1 MGEHIR
7 AARRRTETSS
17 AAHAKP
23 AGGWRKP
30 AAAVGRTAVR
40 TGAVAVLAVLA
51 VLAGA
56 LLAVHGPA
64 GDRASAQS
72 PSPSR
77 QVTLAPPA
85 EAETPAAQPKQ
96 KDDGGDA
103 DARPGAARPSEPTTV
118 VLVRGDTLYGLAQEH
133 HTTVKTLQKL
143 NELGGSTLIY
153 AGDTFRLPGTVA
165 ADGAREPDPAGG
177 ETGPSAPERT
187 TGLSAGAV
195 DDTGKKDAEKDTG
208 KPAEK
213 PAKKPVKKHPRKH
226 PGPNGRAARAIAFAR
241 DQLGKPYVW
250 GGTGPRGFDCSGLT
264 MRAWQAAGVRLP
276 RTTWSQRYAGK
287 ATTRAALRPGD
298 LVLAYGDGHVAL
310 YIGGGKVIHAP
321 GSGRTVTV
329 APLPPPSRTTGYRH
343 IAD

>member
-7 AARRRTETSS
+7 AARRRTQRSS
-17 AAHAKP
+17 AAHVKP
-23 AGGWRKP
+23 AAGWRKLV
-30 AAAVGRTAVR
+30 AAVGRTAVR

-72 PSPSR
+72 PAPSR
-77 QVTLAPPA
+77 KVNLAPPA
-85 EAETPAAQPKQ
+85 DAKTPAAQPKQ

-103 DARPGAARPSEPTTV
+103 DTRPGSVPPAQPTTV
-118 VLVRGDTLYGLAQEH
+118 VLVHGDTLYGLAQEH
-133 HTTVKTLQKL
+133 HTTVKALQEL

-153 AGDTFRLPGTVA
+153 AGDTLKLPGTVA
-165 ADGAREPDPAGG
+165 ADDVEEREPAGG
-177 ETGPSAPERT
+177 EIGPSAPERT
-187 TGLSAGAV
+187 TGDSAGAD
-195 DDTGKKDAEKDTG
+195 DDTGKKDTG
-208 KPAEK
+208 KKGTEKHSKK
-213 PAKKPVKKHPRKH
+213 PAKKHPRKH
-226 PGPNGRAARAIAFAR
+226 PEPKGRAARAIAFAR
-241 DQLGKPYVW
+241 DQLGKPYIW

-264 MRAWQAAGVRLP
+264 MRAWQAAGVKLP

-287 ATTRAALRPGD
+287 ATTRAGLRPGD

-321 GSGRTVTV
+321 GRGRTVTV